1 MTQNENET
9 LVAAAELEAAPVS
22 PAEATAATE
31 VNLDSILDVTVS
43 LSVEVG
49 RTRMSIRSL
58 LQLAQGS
65 VVELERMAGEALDV
79 YVNGTLLAK
88 GEVVVKSERMGVRLT
103 EIVSPSER
111 IKRLR

>member
-1 MTQNENET
+1 MSENDQVT
-9 LVAAAELEAAPVS
+9 VVPANELEKNAAMNTDGT
-22 PAEATAATE
+22 PAEMK
-31 VNLDSILDVTVS
+31 LDAILDVSVS
-43 LSVEVG
+43 PCVEVG
-49 RTRMSIRSL
+49 DLRMPIRNL
-58 LQLAQGS
+58 LQLGQGS